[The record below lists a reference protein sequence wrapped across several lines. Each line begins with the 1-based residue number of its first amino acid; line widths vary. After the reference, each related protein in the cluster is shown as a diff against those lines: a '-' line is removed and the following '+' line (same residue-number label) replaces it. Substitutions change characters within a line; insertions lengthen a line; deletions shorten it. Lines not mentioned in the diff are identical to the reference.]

1 MGVIILAYWLL
12 LAAGYVFKLDL
23 PRLDSLA
30 AATTKTKIYIEK
42 LWATEA
48 AQSVELLK

>member
-1 MGVIILAYWLL
+1 MGVFILAYWLL
-12 LAAGYVFKLDL
+12 WAAGYLFKPDSPCLDT
-23 PRLDSLA
+23 LA
-30 AATTKTKIYIEK
+30 AATTNTKRYIEK